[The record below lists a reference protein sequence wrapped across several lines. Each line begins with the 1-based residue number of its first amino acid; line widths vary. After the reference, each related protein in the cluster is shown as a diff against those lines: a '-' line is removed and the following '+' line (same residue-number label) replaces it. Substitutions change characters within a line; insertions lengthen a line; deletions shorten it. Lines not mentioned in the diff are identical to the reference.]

1 MKKDLPLEDAE
12 KRHLRTETIRL
23 VKSWKVCKDK
33 DKRRWLSMQ
42 FNIVAQMYIDRCRD
56 V

>member
-12 KRHLRTETIRL
+12 KRHLRTQTIRL
-23 VKSWKVCKDK
+23 YKAWKVCKDENK
-33 DKRRWLSMQ
+33 KRFITRQ
-42 FNIVAQMYIDRCRD
+42 FNLVAQMYIDRCRD